1 MGVKTIK
8 KVAVIGSGAM
18 GSGIAEV
25 HIVNGYSVTMVDVNE
40 EFLNNA
46 TGKIKKNLEFLVS
59 KNKMSQE
66 AANEALAKLTTMV
79 NPGAAIKD
87 ADCIIEAVPE
97 LMDIKKNIFKI
108 VSDSS
113 SKDAI
118 IASNTSSLS
127 ISELAQSV
135 SEPSRFAGFH
145 FFNPVNR
152 MRLVEVIYGE
162 KTSDTTINT
171 LMDLGTKLGKVA
183 IKVLRDRPGFI
194 VNRINAPLQIL
205 WSAVLDEGTITPDS
219 IDTLMKDNGAK
230 MGPFELMDFVGLDVI
245 YNVMQYYEKTLSPQ
259 WKPGRFITE
268 RMKKNE
274 LGMKTGKG
282 IYVWQGGKAMIDT
295 SHKTDIIKPVD
306 PLAVQLNEAI
316 RVLKEKVARSA
327 EDIDRG
333 QEAGMNQPG
342 PFKTAASIDHNLI
355 ARRLQWLSA
364 AYNLSYIN
372 PEPEILD
379 GSFKSMIQA

>member
-1 MGVKTIK
+1 
-8 KVAVIGSGAM
+8 
-18 GSGIAEV
+18 
-25 HIVNGYSVTMVDVNE
+25 
-40 EFLNNA
+40 
-46 TGKIKKNLEFLVS
+46 
-59 KNKMSQE
+59 
-66 AANEALAKLTTMV
+66 
-79 NPGAAIKD
+79 
-87 ADCIIEAVPE
+87 
-97 LMDIKKNIFKI
+97 
-108 VSDSS
+108 
-113 SKDAI
+113 
-118 IASNTSSLS
+118 
-127 ISELAQSV
+127 
-135 SEPSRFAGFH
+135 
-145 FFNPVNR
+145 

-355 ARRLQWLSA
+355 SQRLQWLSA

-372 PEPEILD
+372 PEPEFLD

>member
-1 MGVKTIK
+1 MDVKTIK

-79 NPGAAIKD
+79 NLGAAIKD

-333 QEAGMNQPG
+333 QEVGMNQPG

>member
-1 MGVKTIK
+1 MDVKTIK

-79 NPGAAIKD
+79 NLGAAIKD

-282 IYVWQGGKAMIDT
+282 IYAWQGGKAIIDT

-342 PFKTAASIDHNLI
+342 PFKTAAGIDHNLI